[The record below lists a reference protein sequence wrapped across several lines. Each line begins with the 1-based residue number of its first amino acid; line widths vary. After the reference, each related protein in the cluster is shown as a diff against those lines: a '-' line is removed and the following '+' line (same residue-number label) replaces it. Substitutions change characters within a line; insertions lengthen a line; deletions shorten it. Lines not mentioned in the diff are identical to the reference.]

1 MTSYTMLN
9 VKMQRDSNSTPWGF
23 RMQGGKDFGCP
34 LQIQK
39 VNPSSLAER
48 CGMQA
53 NDYIVKIGQTST
65 EHLKHP
71 DAQETIKQQNN
82 TLELTLQRGAP
93 PDTNDYNSRADFP
106 PHQLM
111 QSTQNNFSSPS
122 QNRPLPP
129 QPAAPQVAMPVSN
142 NRALLSQAHNTP
154 IGLYSAE
161 NVTDT
166 LERTLKSSPPS
177 SHSNNNR
184 NDQKTPAVL
193 RTSDIE
199 ELQQKYLTM
208 DVQTNNKSQSRQG
221 PAFRALVKGLDES
234 NESTDLVPSTRN
246 SSNNKQVNTSA
257 IKGFR
262 YTPTDMNIT
271 PDYQIEEPKN
281 YNEFKATA
289 SRSMP
294 KPPPA
299 SASHDFSQ
307 RQPRPAPY
315 IASPPSLS
323 PAPPVPTQPKPN
335 GTVLIHSKTNE
346 ITRNTRQDY
355 LVKIFASLYFLATN
369 KPSFNVNIQGTPRS
383 GNRVI
388 MKGSKGSASLTR
400 NDNSNQPAVCHSC
413 GISIRGP
420 YISAIGRCYC
430 VDHFTCSKCKAN
442 LVDCGFV
449 EENGKLYCEN
459 DFEQY
464 LAPRCAK
471 CSQSI
476 LKECV
481 HALEKTWHPECF
493 TCSACKKSI
502 GTGSFHVEEGE
513 PYCIEDYR
521 RMFQAKCTSC
531 DFPIEP
537 GDKYLEALGGTYH
550 VECFN
555 CSMCQVSLNGQP
567 FLVKNNRPYCRLHGR

>member
-129 QPAAPQVAMPVSN
+129 QPAAPQKFIFIFIDS
-142 NRALLSQAHNTP
+142 
-154 IGLYSAE
+154 
-161 NVTDT
+161 
-166 LERTLKSSPPS
+166 
-177 SHSNNNR
+177 
-184 NDQKTPAVL
+184 
-193 RTSDIE
+193 
-199 ELQQKYLTM
+199 
-208 DVQTNNKSQSRQG
+208 
-221 PAFRALVKGLDES
+221 
-234 NESTDLVPSTRN
+234 

-513 PYCIEDYR
+513 PYCIE
-521 RMFQAKCTSC
+521 
-531 DFPIEP
+531 
-537 GDKYLEALGGTYH
+537 
-550 VECFN
+550 
-555 CSMCQVSLNGQP
+555 
-567 FLVKNNRPYCRLHGR
+567 

>member
-166 LERTLKSSPPS
+166 LERTLKS
-177 SHSNNNR
+177 
-184 NDQKTPAVL
+184 
-193 RTSDIE
+193 
-199 ELQQKYLTM
+199 
-208 DVQTNNKSQSRQG
+208 
-221 PAFRALVKGLDES
+221 
-234 NESTDLVPSTRN
+234 
-246 SSNNKQVNTSA
+246 
-257 IKGFR
+257 
-262 YTPTDMNIT
+262 MNIT

-315 IASPPSLS
+315 IASPPPLS

-335 GTVLIHSKTNE
+335 
-346 ITRNTRQDY
+346 
-355 LVKIFASLYFLATN
+355 ATN